1 MPPVVKIENQR
12 HIIGILCSFKY
23 YPATMNNPS
32 VQELKARLPGC
43 MIRDRFRFRKEIDK
57 GRTGGRLIGR
67 IAGSVSLAESRQNR
81 IPRVNYPE
89 ALPISARVGD
99 IVTAIKHNQVVIIA
113 GETGS
118 GKTTQIPKICLDAGL
133 GVFGMI
139 GHTQPRRLATRT
151 VSRRIADELGVK
163 LGEQVGYQVRF
174 TDHTN
179 EYTLVK
185 IMTDGILLAET
196 QHDRFLEQYDAIIID
211 EAHER
216 SLNIDFLL
224 GYIKKI
230 LPRRPDL
237 KVIVT
242 SATIDVQ
249 KFSRHFNDAP
259 IIEVSGRTYPVEVL
273 YRPFEGSKSRDSDE
287 LMYAGILDSL
297 FEIEQLEKSSR
308 NRGDT
313 LIFLPGEREIREVAA
328 AIRRSD
334 LDTLEILPLYSRLGV
349 AEQNRVFQSHHRP
362 RVVLA
367 TNVAE
372 TSLTVPGIHYVI
384 DPGLARISRYSIRS
398 KVQQLP
404 IEPISQASAE
414 QRKGR
419 CGRISEGV
427 CIRLY
432 DEEDFAS
439 RPEFTQPEIMRTNLA
454 WVILQMLILRLGG
467 LDRFP
472 FVESP
477 NQRQIN
483 DGYHLLFELQAVD
496 ENRRITSLGKT
507 LARFPVDLRFTRMLV
522 EASSTGCLS
531 EVITITSALSVQDP
545 RERPY
550 DHQQAAD
557 EAHRRYVDQQS
568 DFLAFVNL
576 WNSYEEARQELTA
589 NQLRKYCRS
598 NFLSFVRMREW
609 RDIHR
614 QLHLLCREL
623 KFSENREP
631 GDYASIHQAL
641 LSGLLGNIGEKTG
654 ENDYTGAR
662 NRTHYIFPGS
672 SLFKR
677 KPKWIVSGELMET
690 TRLFARN
697 VAGIDNKWVEPLAPH
712 LVKRRCFEPYF
723 DPDRG
728 QVFTYEAVTLYGIT
742 IVKRRRV
749 DMSDIDPIQARKIFI
764 QSGLVEQLLN
774 SSTKFYE
781 HNKKL
786 IADTEKLEIKT
797 RKRNILVDNRVL
809 YDFYDQR
816 LPEYIS
822 SESDLLDFIR
832 KNPRKSES
840 LYLHREQ
847 LMQDEVNFREELYPD
862 IFKVAGAE
870 LKLEYQFDPQHEDD
884 GVSINVPVAIL
895 REVGKAQLDWL
906 IPGLLREKC
915 LSLIRS
921 LPRSLRRNFIPAQEY
936 ADKVIEHLEF
946 DGRELTEVMAIRLFR
961 MTGTRVEASD
971 FNVENLDRHLNMNI
985 QVLDDTGKKLGS
997 GRNIEVLRKTWAREV
1012 EQSFKNRSRHSIE
1025 KEELTNWTFGDLP
1038 EQVEFKH
1045 ADMIVKGFP
1054 ALVDKGESVAIE
1066 IMDSQQAAV
1075 QMGNDGLLRLIK
1087 LQLKDQE
1094 KYILRNIEQ
1103 FTIFHAASS
1112 HRDKLL
1118 AAIVHCIFRI
1128 TFVEGLPKVSSES
1141 AFHERLME
1149 KGHLITT
1156 MNEVTGLLQIILK
1169 EICEIR
1175 EHLSKRQTALN
1186 GFVCDDIRQQL
1197 DGLLEMDFPRH
1208 VPRQWLRQYP
1218 RFLKAIKYRL
1228 DKLQGNLIRD
1238 REATQEIA
1246 RYTERLEQ
1254 DTLNDDARHFR
1265 WMLEEY
1271 RVSLF
1276 AQALGTSIPVSARR
1290 LDKWGQSQVPE

>member
-1 MPPVVKIENQR
+1 MPPVVKMENQR
-12 HIIGILCSFKY
+12 RIIGILCLLKY

-32 VQELKARLPGC
+32 VQELKARILQC

-57 GRTGGRLIGR
+57 GHTSGRLIER
-67 IAGSVSLAESRQNR
+67 IAGSVSLAESRKNS
-81 IPRVNYPE
+81 IPQVSYPE
-89 ALPISARVGD
+89 GLPISARVGD
-99 IVTAIKHNQVVIIA
+99 IATAIKHNQVVIIS

-133 GVFGMI
+133 GIFGMI

-151 VSRRIADELGVK
+151 VSRRITDELGVK

-174 TDHTN
+174 TNHTN
-179 EYTLVK
+179 EYTHVK

-196 QHDRFLEQYDAIIID
+196 QQDRFLEQYEAIIID

-237 KVIVT
+237 KVIIT
-242 SATIDVQ
+242 SATIDIQ
-249 KFSRHFNDAP
+249 KFSSHFNNAP

-273 YRPFEGSKSRDSDE
+273 YRPSESSKSRDSDE

-297 FEIEQLEKSSR
+297 FEIEQLEKSRR

-349 AEQNRVFQSHHRP
+349 AEQNRVFQSHHSP

-372 TSLTVPGIHYVI
+372 TSLTVPGIRYVI

-404 IEPISQASAE
+404 VEPISQASAE

-432 DEEDFAS
+432 DEEDFVS

-467 LDRFP
+467 IDGFP
-472 FVESP
+472 FVERP

-483 DGYHLLFELQAVD
+483 DGFHLLFELQAVD
-496 ENRRITSLGKT
+496 ENRRITSLGRTMAK
-507 LARFPVDLRFTRMLV
+507 FPVDLRFARMLV
-522 EASSTGCLS
+522 EANRARCLS

-557 EAHRRYVDQQS
+557 EAHRRYVNQQS

-576 WNSYEEARQELTA
+576 WNSHEEARQELTA

-623 KFSENREP
+623 KFRENREL

-641 LSGLLGNIGEKTG
+641 LCGLLGNIGEKTG
-654 ENDYTGAR
+654 ENDYAGAR
-662 NRTHYIFPGS
+662 SRTHYIFPGS
-672 SLFKR
+672 SQFKR

-690 TRLFARN
+690 TRLYARN
-697 VAGIDNKWVEPLAPH
+697 VAGIDNKWVEPLARH
-712 LVKRRCFEPYF
+712 LVNRRCFDPYF

-749 DMSDIDPIQARKIFI
+749 DLSAIDPIQARKVFI
-764 QSGLVEQLLN
+764 QSGLVEQQLN

-781 HNKKL
+781 HNKRL
-786 IADTEKLEIKT
+786 IADTEKLETKT
-797 RKRNILVDNRVL
+797 RKRDILVDNRVL

-822 SESDLLDFIR
+822 SEINLLDFIK
-832 KNPRKSES
+832 KNPKKSEL
-840 LYLHREQ
+840 LYLHHDQ
-847 LMQDEVNFREELYPD
+847 LIQGEVNFRKEQYPD
-862 IFKVAGAE
+862 TINVAGAE
-870 LKLEYQFDPQHEDD
+870 LKLEYHFDPQHEDD

-915 LSLIRS
+915 LALIRS

-946 DGRELTEVMAIRLFR
+946 DGRELTEVLAMRLFR
-961 MTGTRVEASD
+961 MTGTRVVASD
-971 FNVENLDRHLNMNI
+971 FNEENLDRHLNMNI
-985 QVLDDTGKKLGS
+985 QVLDDTGRKLGS
-997 GRNIEVLRKTWAREV
+997 GRNIEVLRETWSREV

-1045 ADMIVKGFP
+1045 ADMKVKGFP

-1075 QMGNDGLLRLIK
+1075 QKGNDGLLRLIR
-1087 LQLKDQE
+1087 LQLKEQE
-1094 KYILRNIEQ
+1094 KYIHRNIEQ
-1103 FTIFHAASS
+1103 FTIFHADRG

-1118 AAIVHCIFRI
+1118 ANIVHSIFRI
-1128 TFVEGLPKVSSES
+1128 TFVEGLPAVTSES

-1156 MNEVTGLLQIILK
+1156 MNEVTGLLQIIFK
-1169 EICEIR
+1169 ETGEIR
-1175 EHLSKRQTALN
+1175 ESLSKRQTALN
-1186 GFVCDDIRQQL
+1186 GIVCDDIRQQL
-1197 DGLLEMDFPRH
+1197 DGLLGMDFPRH

-1228 DKLQGNLIRD
+1228 DKLQGNLVRD

-1254 DTLNDDARHFR
+1254 DTLSDDARHFR

-1276 AQALGTSIPVSARR
+1276 AQAMGTSIPVSARR
-1290 LDKWGQSQVPE
+1290 LDKYWGQ